1 MKKNSIDLRKDL
13 ATIFKPAKNIEY
25 EKPDSQNILDKENLQ
40 KINKSIEEGVFMLN
54 DGQIVAESNTKI
66 ISGIM
71 CTTPK
76 EAKNVILRKISDKDK
91 RTIYDLNGQEKEAIR
106 INYLQKQLNEN
117 LDAINT
123 PEKKEQY
130 KYSSNSIQNINTSS
144 EVMERKKLGSD
155 AYEKIDK
162 RNKRNKKSNSKIDEE
177 DGSNL
182 EEIFDIHH
190 IKEKATTYADL
201 STNDKNY
208 MALNKNTHKKKHK

>member
-182 EEIFDIHH
+182 Q
-190 IKEKATTYADL
+190 
-201 STNDKNY
+201 
-208 MALNKNTHKKKHK
+208 

>member
-91 RTIYDLNGQEKEAIR
+91 RTIYD
-106 INYLQKQLNEN
+106 
-117 LDAINT
+117 
-123 PEKKEQY
+123 
-130 KYSSNSIQNINTSS
+130 
-144 EVMERKKLGSD
+144 
-155 AYEKIDK
+155 
-162 RNKRNKKSNSKIDEE
+162 
-177 DGSNL
+177 
-182 EEIFDIHH
+182 
-190 IKEKATTYADL
+190 
-201 STNDKNY
+201 
-208 MALNKNTHKKKHK
+208 